1 VWPAETDGERPRGG
15 RRAGLVRAHQ
25 DDHHIGSIFQN
36 AIPTFIRKP
45 GRTVG
50 AVL

>member
-1 VWPAETDGERPRGG
+1 VWPAETDGERPGGG

-25 DDHHIGSIFQN
+25 NDHHTGSIFQN
-36 AIPTFIRKP
+36 AIPTFNRTA

-50 AVL
+50 TEL